1 MGTLIARQGS
11 RTPKLFCRSDHPMF
25 RPTLVELCERR
36 LEMQRAELERGESS
50 TTQADRYW
58 TESR

>member
-1 MGTLIARQGS
+1 
-11 RTPKLFCRSDHPMF
+11 MF